1 MYYVS
6 ISVNFITAKYEGNA
20 VRRRSLAKRYRHTSV
35 CISEIHEINLCNYRA
50 QIGLAPHEAAL
61 DLLIIVQKRMG
72 RREVRGERECRNG
85 MATIQFICQ
94 K

>member
-20 VRRRSLAKRYRHTSV
+20 VRRRRSLAKRYKQTSV
-35 CISEIHEINLCNYRA
+35 CITEIHEMNLCNYRA

-61 DLLIIVQKRMG
+61 DLLIIVHKRME
-72 RREVRGERECRNG
+72 RREVRGG
-85 MATIQFICQ
+85 KQ
-94 K
+94 